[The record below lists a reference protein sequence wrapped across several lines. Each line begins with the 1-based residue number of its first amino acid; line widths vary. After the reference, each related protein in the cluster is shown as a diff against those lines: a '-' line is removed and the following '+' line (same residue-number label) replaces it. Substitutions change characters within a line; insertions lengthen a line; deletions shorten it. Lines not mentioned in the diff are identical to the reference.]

1 MTYREEVL
9 DNLRKKIGVNE
20 EEEFTATFEH
30 AFTFTFKF
38 SHKLLYV
45 KSNDKWEYYPFWSR
59 FISEW
64 ESVALSYT
72 PYNPPDGNLYYFITS
87 DKKIGQCIFEKDSVR
102 HQINRYAGNCFRTKE
117 EAEAHIDELCK
128 KLGMEE

>member
-1 MTYREEVL
+1 MTYREGVL
-9 DNLRKKIGVNE
+9 ENLRKKIGVSE

-72 PYNPPDGNLYYFITS
+72 PYNPPDGNLYYYV
-87 DKKIGQCIFEKDSVR
+87 KKKDIICSAVFSKEELR
-102 HQINRYAGNCFRTKE
+102 HQLNKYAGNCFRTYE
-117 EAEAHIDELCK
+117 EAEKHKEEIIE
-128 KLGMEE
+128 KLKIL